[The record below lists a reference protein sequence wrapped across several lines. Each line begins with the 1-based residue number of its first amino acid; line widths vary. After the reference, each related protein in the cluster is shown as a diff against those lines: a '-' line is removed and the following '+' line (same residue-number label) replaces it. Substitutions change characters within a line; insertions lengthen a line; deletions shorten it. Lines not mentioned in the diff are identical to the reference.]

1 MAFVVNLILAT
12 GGSPITTI
20 NLLKQADCYATKI
33 LVLVSAPEG
42 IKALE
47 AANSD
52 VELYIASI
60 DDHLDK
66 HSYLVPGL
74 GDPGDKLFDSK

>member
-1 MAFVVNLILAT
+1 MVHRLLRLIYL
-12 GGSPITTI
+12 S
-20 NLLKQADCYATKI
+20 QAGCYATKI
-33 LVLVSAPEG
+33 LVLVAAPEG

-52 VELYIASI
+52 VELYIESI

-66 HSYLVPGL
+66 YGYVVPGL
-74 GDPGDKLFDSK
+74 GDPGDKLFDTKYHLLFMLFSH